1 MKAKRPAGTN
11 FLFSAALF
19 SFFLFFPGSTAKGQ
33 SQSTCVQ
40 SGTGVWQNHAFSSQ
54 SSQFVVTYSATPS
67 HAAMNGVV
75 GFSVNA
81 ASSLAN
87 LPVIVR
93 FSSAGVID
101 VRNGGSFSAATS
113 YPYKAGTQYAFQ
125 LAVNPATKRYSVF
138 VTAPG
143 GTQVQLASNY
153 AFRSNQSGTS
163 SLNSWATYSKG
174 GTETVCNM
182 TIAGAGPSVT
192 APTISAQP
200 ASKTVTAGQTATFSV
215 TASGT
220 APLGYQWAKNG
231 AAIIGATGAS
241 YTTPATTSTDNG
253 SQFGVT
259 VSNSAGSV
267 TSSAAILTVNAPAV
281 APTITT
287 QPKSQTI
294 TTGQTATFSVTA
306 SGTAPLGYQWA
317 KNGAAISGATG
328 ASYTTPATT
337 STDNGSQFVVTV
349 SNTAGS
355 AASAAAT
362 LTVTSAPGTLTLSS
376 SSLSFG
382 SVNVGSSRALS
393 TTLTNTGGS
402 SVTVSSVSI
411 SGAGF
416 NPGGIS
422 NGQIITAGQAVTV
435 SVTFAPAATGG
446 VTGGLTITS
455 NASNSPAKISLSG
468 TGAAISY
475 STTLSWTASTS
486 SVTGYNVYRGTA
498 SGGPYTKLTASV
510 DSNTSYAD
518 NSVQA
523 GLTYYYVVT
532 SVNSSGAES
541 VYSNQVSATIP

>member
-11 FLFSAALF
+11 FLFFAALF
-19 SFFLFFPGSTAKGQ
+19 SFFLFFSGLHAKGQ

-40 SGTGVWQNHAFSSQ
+40 SGTGVWQNHAFTSQ

-81 ASSLAN
+81 ATSLTN

-93 FSSAGVID
+93 FSNTGVID

-113 YPYKAGTQYAFQ
+113 YPYTAGTQYAFQ
-125 LAVNPATKRYSVF
+125 LAINPATKRYSVF
-138 VTAPG
+138 VTAPS
-143 GTQVQLASNY
+143 GTQVELASNY
-153 AFRSNQSGTS
+153 AFRSDQSGVS

-182 TIAGAGPSVT
+182 TIASAGSSVT

-200 ASKTVTAGQTATFSV
+200 ASNSVTAGQTATFSV

-220 APLGYQWAKNG
+220 APLGYQWTKNG
-231 AAIIGATGAS
+231 AAISGATAAS

-253 SQFGVT
+253 SQFVVT

-294 TTGQTATFSVTA
+294 TAGQTTTFSVTA
-306 SGTAPLGYQWA
+306 SGTAPMGYQWA

-349 SNTAGS
+349 SNSAGS

-362 LTVTSAPGTLTLSS
+362 LTVSSTPGTLSLSS

-382 SVNVGSSRALS
+382 SVTVGSSKALS

-402 SVTVSSVSI
+402 SVTVSNVSI

-422 NGQIITAGQAVTV
+422 NGQIITAGEAVTV

-446 VTGGLTITS
+446 VTGGLAITS
-455 NASNSPAKISLSG
+455 NASNSPTQISLSG
-468 TGAAISY
+468 TGAAASY

-486 SVTGYNVYRGTA
+486 SVTGYNVYRGTT

-510 DSNTSYAD
+510 DSNDSYAD

>member
-1 MKAKRPAGTN
+1 MN

-19 SFFLFFPGSTAKGQ
+19 SSFLFFSGLNAKGQ

-40 SGTGVWQNHAFSSQ
+40 SGTGVWQNHGFTGQ

-67 HAAMNGVV
+67 YAAMNGVV

-81 ASSLAN
+81 ANSLTSLAI
-87 LPVIVR
+87 IVR
-93 FSSAGVID
+93 FASTGAID

-113 YPYKAGTQYAFQ
+113 YPYTAGTQYAFQ
-125 LAVNPATKRYSVF
+125 LAINPATKRYSVF

-143 GTQVQLASNY
+143 HAQVELASNY
-153 AFRSNQSGTS
+153 AFRSSQSGVS
-163 SLNSWATYSKG
+163 SLNNWATYSKG

-231 AAIIGATGAS
+231 AAI
-241 YTTPATTSTDNG
+241 
-253 SQFGVT
+253 
-259 VSNSAGSV
+259 
-267 TSSAAILTVNAPAV
+267 
-281 APTITT
+281 
-287 QPKSQTI
+287 
-294 TTGQTATFSVTA
+294 
-306 SGTAPLGYQWA
+306 
-317 KNGAAISGATG
+317 SGATA

-349 SNTAGS
+349 SNSAGS
-355 AASAAAT
+355 AASAAAI
-362 LTVTSAPGTLTLSS
+362 LTVTSTPGTLSLSS

-382 SVNVGSSRALS
+382 SVNVGSSKALS
-393 TTLTNTGGS
+393 TTLTNSGGS

-411 SGAGF
+411 SGAGL
-416 NPGGIS
+416 NASGIS

-446 VTGGLTITS
+446 VTGSLTVAS
-455 NASNSPAKISLSG
+455 NASNSPTEISLSG
-468 TGAAISY
+468 TGAAASY
-475 STTLSWTASTS
+475 STELSWTASAS
-486 SVTGYNVYRGTA
+486 SIIGYNVYRGTT
-498 SGGPYTKLTASV
+498 SGGPYTKLTASA
-510 DSNTSYAD
+510 DSNTTYAD
-518 NSVQA
+518 DSVQA

-532 SVNSSGAES
+532 SVSSSGAES
-541 VYSNQVSATIP
+541 AYSNQVSAAIP

>member
-1 MKAKRPAGTN
+1 
-11 FLFSAALF
+11 
-19 SFFLFFPGSTAKGQ
+19 
-33 SQSTCVQ
+33 
-40 SGTGVWQNHAFSSQ
+40 
-54 SSQFVVTYSATPS
+54 
-67 HAAMNGVV
+67 MNGVV

-81 ASSLAN
+81 ASSLTN

-101 VRNGGSFSAATS
+101 VRNGSSFSAATS
-113 YPYKAGTQYAFQ
+113 YPYTAGTQYAFQ
-125 LAVNPATKRYSVF
+125 LAINPATKRYSVF

-143 GTQVQLASNY
+143 GPQVELASNY
-153 AFRSNQSGTS
+153 AFRSSRSGTS
-163 SLNSWATYSKG
+163 SLNNWATYSTG

-182 TIAGAGPSVT
+182 TVAGAGSSVT

-231 AAIIGATGAS
+231 AAINGATGAS
-241 YTTPATTSTDNG
+241 YTTPATTS
-253 SQFGVT
+253 
-259 VSNSAGSV
+259 A
-267 TSSAAILTVNAPAV
+267 
-281 APTITT
+281 
-287 QPKSQTI
+287 
-294 TTGQTATFSVTA
+294 
-306 SGTAPLGYQWA
+306 
-317 KNGAAISGATG
+317 
-328 ASYTTPATT
+328 
-337 STDNGSQFVVTV
+337 DNGSQFVVTV
-349 SNTAGS
+349 SNSAGS

-362 LTVTSAPGTLTLSS
+362 LTVTSTPGTLSLSS

-382 SVNVGSSRALS
+382 SVTVGSSKALS

-402 SVTVSSVSI
+402 SVTVSNVGI

-422 NGQIITAGQAVTV
+422 NGQIIIAGQAVTV

-468 TGAAISY
+468 TGAATSY

-518 NSVQA
+518 SSVQA